1 MLYPHGEQAI
11 PAFPCFCRLERPR
24 GASRPALPLFPSSLA
39 DFIWGQ
45 RVVFITT
52 AIWLRFKGSRALR
65 GKGWAG
71 GGGWGTLSLGRGFPA
86 QTSCQDKAGFSIE
99 RSSSCV
105 RADCAN
111 SIEHDPSARAS
122 PANKVIFP
130 NLLRQ
135 RGGHFPPSC

>member
-11 PAFPCFCRLERPR
+11 PAFPCFCRLERPT

-71 GGGWGTLSLGRGFPA
+71 GGG
-86 QTSCQDKAGFSIE
+86 D
-99 RSSSCV
+99 
-105 RADCAN
+105 
-111 SIEHDPSARAS
+111 
-122 PANKVIFP
+122 
-130 NLLRQ
+130 
-135 RGGHFPPSC
+135 GGHFRWGEDFPHRRVVRTRPGSLLSGAAHA

>member
-1 MLYPHGEQAI
+1 M
-11 PAFPCFCRLERPR
+11 

-71 GGGWGTLSLGRGFPA
+71 GGGMGDTFAGERISRTDELSGQGR
-86 QTSCQDKAGFSIE
+86 
-99 RSSSCV
+99 V
-105 RADCAN
+105 
-111 SIEHDPSARAS
+111 
-122 PANKVIFP
+122 
-130 NLLRQ
+130 LY
-135 RGGHFPPSC
+135 